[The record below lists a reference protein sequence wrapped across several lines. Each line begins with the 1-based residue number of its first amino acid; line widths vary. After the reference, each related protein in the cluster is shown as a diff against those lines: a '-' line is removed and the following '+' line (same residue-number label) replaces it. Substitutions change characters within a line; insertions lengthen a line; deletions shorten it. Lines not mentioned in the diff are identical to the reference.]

1 MRKSR
6 EQGFPPQPA
15 RVPERFRTK
24 ERTFRDYAHPSDDV
38 LPTEHLRLAYAHIGA
53 ETGNVD
59 AAIAQKRAFVV
70 DIRTDKLI
78 DEEILKKYP
87 TVYVGARKDIE
98 FPLCLGSRNIM
109 MVDPELRDPAIRTEV
124 EDRISKIITH
134 QPEWVGDG
142 LQFKFDFGQGEEDVL
157 VTFHPELFLS
167 PEAYAATQEE
177 SDETV
182 GIRRVAEDL
191 KKDPDNLFITDDV
204 KEEWRTKTGRF
215 APDYKP
221 KKSDTPPRFEAPNKI
236 GMLLGYRTTGIDLD
250 QDPASLAA
258 LAPGGYILSDH
269 AFTSVTDSLTPS
281 QMQEVMNAAME
292 GTGNEVYAKKWL
304 VQGFSTIPLAS
315 QGDSDHYTFVRKSR
329 RR

>member
-6 EQGFPPQPA
+6 EQSFTPQPA
-15 RVPERFRTK
+15 RVPDRFRTK
-24 ERTFRDYAHPSDDV
+24 ERTSRDYAHPSDSV

-78 DEEILKKYP
+78 DEEIFKKYP

-98 FPLCLGSRNIM
+98 FPLCLGSRTIM
-109 MVDPELRDPAIRTEV
+109 MVDPELHDPKICTEV

-142 LQFKFDFGQGEEDVL
+142 LRFKFDFGQGEEDVL
-157 VTFHPELFLS
+157 ITFHSELFLS

-177 SDETV
+177 SDEAL
-182 GIRRVAEDL
+182 GIRRVAEQL
-191 KKDPDNLFITDDV
+191 TEDPDHWLITDDV

-221 KKSDTPPRFEAPNKI
+221 EKRKTPSRFEAPNKI

-258 LAPGGYILSDH
+258 LVPGGYILSDH
-269 AFTSVTDSLTPS
+269 EFASIADSLLPS

-292 GTGNEVYAKKWL
+292 GKGSEVYKKKWL
-304 VQGFSTIPLAS
+304 LRGFITIPLAS
-315 QGDSDHYTFVRKSR
+315 QGSSDHYTFVRKSR